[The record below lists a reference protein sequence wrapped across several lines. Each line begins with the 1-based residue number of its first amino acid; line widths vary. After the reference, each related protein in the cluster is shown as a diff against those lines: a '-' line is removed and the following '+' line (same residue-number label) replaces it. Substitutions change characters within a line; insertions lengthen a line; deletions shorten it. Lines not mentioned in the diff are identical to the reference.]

1 VGLHR
6 RGRRL
11 YDALFIVHTVRS
23 RIMQTTTVTPLP
35 QPQFSRAGVIWLK
48 LAVLYLI
55 LGISLGIAMGAS
67 QNFTLRP
74 VHAHINLLGWT
85 TMALAGL
92 IYSVFPQAGAS
103 RLARVHFWLLN
114 LALPVMMGA
123 LSMLLLGHVAVA
135 PVLAIAEITGAL
147 AIVAFAA
154 NLFLNLKQ

>member
-1 VGLHR
+1 
-6 RGRRL
+6 
-11 YDALFIVHTVRS
+11 
-23 RIMQTTTVTPLP
+23 MQTTTVSSIP
-35 QPQFSRAGVIWLK
+35 QPQFSRAGIIWLK

-92 IYSVFPQAGAS
+92 IYSVFPKAGES
-103 RLARVHFWLLN
+103 GLARLHFWLLN

-123 LSMLLLGHVAVA
+123 LTLLLLGHMGIA
-135 PVLAIAEITGAL
+135 PVLAIAEIVGAL
-147 AIVAFAA
+147 AILAFAA

>member
-1 VGLHR
+1 
-6 RGRRL
+6 
-11 YDALFIVHTVRS
+11 
-23 RIMQTTTVTPLP
+23 MQTTTASSLP
-35 QPQFSRAGVIWLK
+35 QPQFSRAGIVWLK

-85 TMALAGL
+85 TMALVGL

-123 LSMLLLGHVAVA
+123 LTMLLLGHAGIA
-135 PVLAIAEITGAL
+135 PVLAIAEIVGAL
-147 AIVAFAA
+147 AILAFAA
-154 NLFLNLKQ
+154 NLFLNLQQ

>member
-6 RGRRL
+6 RGRRI

-135 PVLAIAEITGAL
+135 PVLAIAEIIGAL

>member
-1 VGLHR
+1 
-6 RGRRL
+6 
-11 YDALFIVHTVRS
+11 
-23 RIMQTTTVTPLP
+23 MQTTTVSSSLP
-35 QPQFSRAGVIWLK
+35 QPAFSRAGVIWLK

-92 IYSVFPQAGAS
+92 IYSVFPQAGES
-103 RLARVHFWLLN
+103 RLARLHFWLLN

-135 PVLAIAEITGAL
+135 PVLAISEIIGAL

>member
-1 VGLHR
+1 
-6 RGRRL
+6 
-11 YDALFIVHTVRS
+11 
-23 RIMQTTTVTPLP
+23 MQTTTVSSIP
-35 QPQFSRAGVIWLK
+35 QPQFSRAGIIWLK

-92 IYSVFPQAGAS
+92 IYSVFPKAGES
-103 RLARVHFWLLN
+103 RLARLHFWLLN

-123 LSMLLLGHVAVA
+123 LTMLLLGHMSIA
-135 PVLAIAEITGAL
+135 PVLAIGEIVAAL
-147 AIVAFAA
+147 AILAFAA

>member
-1 VGLHR
+1 
-6 RGRRL
+6 
-11 YDALFIVHTVRS
+11 
-23 RIMQTTTVTPLP
+23 MQTTTVTPLP

-135 PVLAIAEITGAL
+135 PVLAIAEIIGAL
-147 AIVAFAA
+147 AIIAFAA

>member
-1 VGLHR
+1 
-6 RGRRL
+6 
-11 YDALFIVHTVRS
+11 
-23 RIMQTTTVTPLP
+23 MQTTTASSLP
-35 QPQFSRAGVIWLK
+35 QPQFSRAGIVWLK

-123 LSMLLLGHVAVA
+123 LTMLLLGHAGIA
-135 PVLAIAEITGAL
+135 PVLAIAEIVGAL
-147 AIVAFAA
+147 AILAFAA
-154 NLFLNLKQ
+154 NLFLNLQQ

>member
-6 RGRRL
+6 RAQSS
-11 YDALFIVHTVRS
+11 YDALLIVNTVRS
-23 RIMQTTTVTPLP
+23 RTMQTTTVTPLA
-35 QPQFSRAGVIWLK
+35 QPQFSRAGVIWIK

>member
-1 VGLHR
+1 
-6 RGRRL
+6 
-11 YDALFIVHTVRS
+11 
-23 RIMQTTTVTPLP
+23 MQTTTVSSVA
-35 QPQFSRAGVIWLK
+35 QPQFSRAGIIWLK

-92 IYSVFPQAGAS
+92 IYSVFPRAGES
-103 RLARVHFWLLN
+103 VLARLHFWLLN

-123 LSMLLLGHVAVA
+123 LSMLLLGHVGIA
-135 PVLAIAEITGAL
+135 PVLAISEIIGAL
-147 AIVAFAA
+147 AILAFAA

>member
-1 VGLHR
+1 
-6 RGRRL
+6 
-11 YDALFIVHTVRS
+11 
-23 RIMQTTTVTPLP
+23 MQTTTASSLP
-35 QPQFSRAGVIWLK
+35 QPQFSRAGIVWLK

-123 LSMLLLGHVAVA
+123 LAMLLLGHVGAA
-135 PVLAIAEITGAL
+135 PVLATAEIVGAL
-147 AIVAFAA
+147 AILAFAA
-154 NLFLNLKQ
+154 NLFLNLER